1 MSVKLKADAA
11 DEFDIDVNGVNPDE
25 FEDQLAAGGIIPA
38 GFYRA
43 KLEGAVRTT
52 SKGDPNASPPKPER
66 AGWKLTFKITGGPCD
81 GREVEDTLWAPGD
94 SSAMAN
100 RVLLFKHRLGLIQR
114 SSDGTKFEPV
124 AGKVDFRDC
133 IDAACIIHV
142 KHEEYERKKDKEK
155 GIAVRLDFNGVY
167 LPNDEKASAKVGQ
180 KVETPAATATASPS
194 TAAATPA
201 PAAKKFDTSML

>member
-1 MSVKLKADAA
+1 MKVDAV
-11 DEFDIDVNGVNPDE
+11 DEFDVDFNSVKPDE
-25 FEDQLAAGGIIPA
+25 FEDQLAKGGIIPA
-38 GFYRA
+38 GYYRA
-43 KLEGAVRTT
+43 KLDGASRTT

-114 SSDGTKFEPV
+114 NSDGTKFEPV

-167 LPNDEKASAKVGQ
+167 LATDEKAAAKVGQ
-180 KVETPAATATASPS
+180 KVEAAATASATATASP

>member
-1 MSVKLKADAA
+1 VTLKADAV
-11 DEFDIDVNGVNPDE
+11 DEFDIDVAAVNPDQ
-25 FEDQLAAGGIIPA
+25 FEQDIASGGIIPA
-38 GFYRA
+38 GYYHA
-43 KLEGAVRTT
+43 KLNGATRTT
-52 SKGDPNASPPKPER
+52 SKGDPLANPPKPER
-66 AGWKLTFKITGGPCD
+66 AGWKLTFKIVGGPSD

-114 SSDGTKFEPV
+114 SADGKKFEPV

-133 IDAACIIHV
+133 IDSPCIIHV

-167 LPNDEKASAKVGQ
+167 LPDDEKAKAKVGV
-180 KVETPAATATASPS
+180 KVEATATATPS
-194 TAAATPA
+194 SATPA
-201 PAAKKFDTSML
+201 PAGSAAKKFDTSTL